1 MARTMAAMGSGVR
14 LADYLSAGLLV
25 RVMPAEVVRAV
36 LDEHG
41 CNSRRMRSFPA
52 VASAYYCMALTLYPE
67 AAYDVVLA
75 AVAQGLAWA
84 PRAAEPARVAKS
96 SISGLRANIGSAPL
110 TELVRRCC
118 LPLADAQAHLDAF
131 YRCLTVVAIDGG
143 ILKLPDEAGKLAH
156 FSRTGSRTG
165 LAGHPPGAVR
175 RSGGVRHTRHLRG
188 QPGSRLRQRVES
200 LRAPPVALEAGHA
213 AHGRPRLQRIRV
225 VAQGPA
231 RRRQA
236 AVALCEQ
243 PSVARPPCGG

>member
-52 VASAYYCMALTLYPE
+52 VACTCYCMALTLYPE

-96 SISGLRANIGSAPL
+96 FISGLRANIGSAPL

-143 ILKLPDEAGKLAH
+143 IFKLPDETGKLAQ

-165 LAGHPPGAVR
+165 LAGHPQARCAVLVECATRAILGANLGPDCASEWKVCEP
-175 RSGGVRHTRHLRG
+175 LL
-188 QPGSRLRQRVES
+188 SRLKLDM
-200 LRAPPVALEAGHA
+200 LRMADRGFNGYE
-213 AHGRPRLQRIRV
+213 
-225 VAQGPA
+225 
-231 RRRQA
+231 
-236 AVALCEQ
+236 
-243 PSVARPPCGG
+243 